1 MLLSHISRASKA
13 LQPSIRRSAPL
24 FFRATTVTGG
34 SPRSFSGIVDDDA
47 PTAEDIGKLQDEFRA
62 DPESAQIVLESESK
76 LTTGLRSTA
85 TIREKFQ
92 ILADEPFKFGGSD
105 TATSP
110 VEIILASLG
119 TCQEIT
125 YKAYAQAMG
134 IPLLSV
140 SLKIQGEIDMRGFF
154 SVDPSVRPGIQK
166 ITGVAVVETPSSVTK
181 EQVEELKV
189 VVDSHCPVTD
199 MLGAVPMTIDLEHI
213 QN

>member
-1 MLLSHISRASKA
+1 MLLSHISRKLASKSIS
-13 LQPSIRRSAPL
+13 PSIIRGTP
-24 FFRATTVTGG
+24 FFLQTV
-34 SPRSFSGIVDDDA
+34 RSFSGIADDDA
-47 PTAEDIGKLQDEFRA
+47 PTAEDIAALQDEFRA
-62 DPESAQIVLESESK
+62 DPEAAKIVLESTSK

-92 ILADEPFKFGGSD
+92 IPADEPGKFGGSD
-105 TATSP
+105 TAPSP

-140 SLKIQGEIDMRGFF
+140 SLKLEGFIDMRGFF
-154 SVDPSVRPGIQK
+154 SVDPSVRPGIQNIK
-166 ITGVAVVETPSSVTK
+166 GIAVVETPSSISK
-181 EQVEELKV
+181 EQVQELKA
-189 VVDSHCPVTD
+189 VVDSHCPVSD
-199 MLGAVPMTIDLEHI
+199 MLGAVPMTIELEHI